1 MHAEP
6 LTYEN
11 LRSKVQTIEVL
22 KTRLDETRMQ
32 IYNSNEK
39 YTREESELRRKLS
52 QLDFDARCAQTQ
64 LKNVEADRR
73 ILTAE
78 VSELK
83 LDNFSTILE
92 HQ

>member
-1 MHAEP
+1 MGCTASVHAEP

-39 YTREESELRRKLS
+39 YSREESELRRKVS
-52 QLDFDARCAQTQ
+52 QLDFDARSAQTQ
-64 LKNVEADRR
+64 NVIRWTKGGRLCSR
-73 ILTAE
+73 ITMR
-78 VSELK
+78 
-83 LDNFSTILE
+83 
-92 HQ
+92 